1 MTAIGKRVAHLED
14 RVGELETGRE
24 RDTDFFITL
33 TREMALL
40 SGTMNREFT
49 VVHRQLDLMGAD
61 VASLKVG
68 QRTLE
73 TNQRAIVADIVG
85 LKADVVGLK
94 ADVVGLKA
102 DVVGLKADVV
112 GLKADITEI
121 KSDVGS
127 LKDDMSAVLRILTDQ
142 FGK

>member
-102 DVVGLKADVV
+102 DVVGLKAD
-112 GLKADITEI
+112 ITEI